1 MLFKVLIQLSL
12 LPVFF
17 SPKPQFC
24 SFFFLLFECCCIL
37 RSCYNFGDF
46 HTNPCAIQSF
56 SLFNCMQVFFLLW
69 LFAFLFSCF
78 FPIAFFVF
86 SLSMVIHIL
95 SFGIFYV
102 LSSRIWL
109 FDFFFFLV
117 ATFFSPDQCFRF
129 DRRCSPQWQNFW
141 YAPHFFSH
149 RSSPLVLQS
158 YTSFYVLFL
167 MFDTN

>member
-1 MLFKVLIQLSL
+1 MSFSFLSL
-12 LPVFF
+12 
-17 SPKPQFC
+17 Q
-24 SFFFLLFECCCIL
+24 
-37 RSCYNFGDF
+37 NFGDF

-149 RSSPLVLQS
+149 RSSPLVLHS
-158 YTSFYVLFL
+158 YTSFFSFL
-167 MFDTN
+167 PLNFSCWIFHSSFKDRTIKSHVPF

>member
-95 SFGIFYV
+95 FFGIFYV

-117 ATFFSPDQCFRF
+117 ATFSLQTNVSDLIEGVLLNDKIFGMHHIFSPT
-129 DRRCSPQWQNFW
+129 
-141 YAPHFFSH
+141 
-149 RSSPLVLQS
+149 VL
-158 YTSFYVLFL
+158 LP
-167 MFDTN
+167 

>member
-86 SLSMVIHIL
+86 FYYSFRMDDLVLSRDNFIVFIRTISTMFSLSECEPFI
-95 SFGIFYV
+95 Y
-102 LSSRIWL
+102 
-109 FDFFFFLV
+109 
-117 ATFFSPDQCFRF
+117 
-129 DRRCSPQWQNFW
+129 
-141 YAPHFFSH
+141 
-149 RSSPLVLQS
+149 
-158 YTSFYVLFL
+158 
-167 MFDTN
+167 

>member
-37 RSCYNFGDF
+37 CSCYNFGDF
-46 HTNPCAIQSF
+46 HTNPCAIQPF

-102 LSSRIWL
+102 LSSRISPISVMVIL
-109 FDFFFFLV
+109 FFFFLV
-117 ATFFSPDQCFRF
+117 ATFFLQTDVSDLIEGVLLNNKIFGMYHIFSPT
-129 DRRCSPQWQNFW
+129 
-141 YAPHFFSH
+141 
-149 RSSPLVLQS
+149 VL
-158 YTSFYVLFL
+158 LP
-167 MFDTN
+167 